1 MKSVFPLSSEMIIWV
16 NKFKIIVCS
25 TDLEEILRQ
34 VINKI
39 LNVQERKRKYD
50 LIIIGVSAE
59 NIHATIGFGR
69 GNVRISCCKRAF
81 E

>member
-1 MKSVFPLSSEMIIWV
+1 
-16 NKFKIIVCS
+16 
-25 TDLEEILRQ
+25 LEEILRQ

-69 GNVRISCCKRAF
+69 GNVGLAVVKELSN
-81 E
+81 ET

>member
-1 MKSVFPLSSEMIIWV
+1 M
-16 NKFKIIVCS
+16 
-25 TDLEEILRQ
+25 EEILRQ

-69 GNVRISCCKRAF
+69 GNVGLAVVKELSN
-81 E
+81 ET